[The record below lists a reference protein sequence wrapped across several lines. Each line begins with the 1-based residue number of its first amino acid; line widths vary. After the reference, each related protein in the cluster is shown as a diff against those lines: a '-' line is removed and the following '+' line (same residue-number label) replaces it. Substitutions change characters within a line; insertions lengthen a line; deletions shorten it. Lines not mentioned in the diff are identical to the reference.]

1 MSAEQMVSYL
11 DPELKLFLVSD
22 YMSMFPHKC
31 LTPDYIGELMR
42 NAKQQYPNI
51 NDLCAIE
58 Q

>member
-1 MSAEQMVSYL
+1 MVSYL